1 MASSQN
7 LYPEFDDAEIRE
19 TIDPLSAHDSD
30 VLATL
35 LAPAPAAPAPS
46 SPVVNRWVDEE
57 EEYPFQR
64 VVRRL
69 AAQAAPPELIARH
82 APLFADPD
90 TITLQLLTRA
100 ESRLRHT
107 TTRSLVAA
115 LNTASK
121 RGELRGDTPHARY
134 LDFVVHRTDAQRFAD
149 FPVLRS
155 AVGHLVRNTAAA
167 FDELCERL
175 TADRPSIAA
184 AFAVDLDDPL
194 TSIGQADGDAHAH
207 GRSVSVLTFASGTR
221 LVHKPRDI
229 SCEAAYEQITA
240 HVNAHAGTALP
251 AARTLPRTGYGYV
264 EFVEAED
271 VTDISPRFMRQCGQ
285 LAAVLYAL
293 DARDMH
299 FENILATRRGPVPV
313 DLETLL
319 HPARVHVG
327 PRPEAEGNAYDVIAR
342 SLYGIGILPLV
353 MAGKAEGSGHVDLG
367 FLGGANQGTSPFRG
381 LAFENPFTDTM
392 KVVLRAEQAEQRNTV
407 VRSGDEAEMQN
418 LADEMAEGFADT
430 ARALVR
436 DREAWTTLLTRLAAS
451 MRVRYVH
458 NPTALYAQTLRMTA
472 SAAAMAA
479 PDTALGLLKRIAIAS
494 KTSDRGIIAAELR
507 QMAERD
513 VPYFSA
519 EAGGTVLYDADG
531 KDTGARLPESPLHR
545 ALHKVRAL
553 DESVIARQLTL
564 LYSAFCSR
572 FPDNHLT
579 GADTWHSAA
588 PSGPAAPGAGN
599 LRELAA
605 HLADGLV
612 ASALPDKFAHLPRTW
627 IGPLASA
634 QAERVWPC
642 GVLGYD
648 LYTGRTGPA
657 LALAAAAKVLGDET
671 YADAARQVFAPSA
684 DILAGG
690 RYEQRSVQQTGP
702 GAYTGLTGLLFAL
715 DTAGLLLDEPG
726 WRQAARDAVP
736 LAVGQ
741 IAPDTAGADV
751 ISGLAGTATQ
761 LAALGGPHALA
772 ALPRLT
778 ERLCDRVEAAEGTW
792 ARQSG
797 FAHGVA
803 GVLHAL
809 SVLRPHLTDPD
820 QLRRAEACAAAVTDR
835 LGTFHDTGENNW
847 FSNVDEPER
856 FSTGWC
862 HGAAGITLA
871 LLARTEHSD
880 DEQTRAWLDLA
891 VANTLKDGFGRNLT
905 WCHGDLGNH
914 DVLTEAATRL
924 GDGHLA
930 ERVAELEETRLRP
943 EVFMS
948 KLTDHRSR
956 YAHTTSLM
964 VGTSGVLLHLLN
976 RLAPEARVSPLSLSR
991 GER

>member
-1 MASSQN
+1 M
-7 LYPEFDDAEIRE
+7 
-19 TIDPLSAHDSD
+19 SAHDSD

-35 LAPAPAAPAPS
+35 LAPAPAVPVLS
-46 SPVVNRWVDEE
+46 SPVVNRWADEE
-57 EEYPFQR
+57 EGYPFQR

-82 APLFADPD
+82 TSLFADPD

-107 TTRSLVAA
+107 CTRSLVAA

-121 RGELRGDTPHARY
+121 RGELSGETGNARY
-134 LDFVVHRTDAQRFAD
+134 LDFVTHRTDEQRFAD

-155 AVGHLVRNTAAA
+155 AIGHLVRNTAAG

-175 TADRPSIAA
+175 AADRPSIAA
-184 AFAVDLDDPL
+184 AFGIDADDPL

-207 GRSVSVLTFASGTR
+207 GRSVSVLAFASGAR

-240 HVNAHAGTALP
+240 YVNAHAGTGLP
-251 AARTLPRTGYGYV
+251 AARTLARTGYGYV

-285 LAAVLYAL
+285 LAAVLYLL

-407 VRSGDEAEMQN
+407 VRSGGETEMQN

-430 ARALVR
+430 ARALVSDR
-436 DREAWTTLLTRLAAS
+436 DAWTELLTRLAAG

-513 VPYFSA
+513 VPYFAA
-519 EAGGTVLYDADG
+519 EAAGTVLYDADG
-531 KDTGARLPESPLHR
+531 KDTGARLPESPLNR
-545 ALHKVRAL
+545 ALHKARAL
-553 DESVIARQLTL
+553 DETVITRQLTL

-579 GADTWHSAA
+579 GADTWQSV
-588 PSGPAAPGAGN
+588 PSGTAGPAVPGAGGI
-599 LRELAA
+599 RDLAR

-657 LALAAAAKVLGDET
+657 LALAAAAKVLGDNT

-684 DILAGG
+684 DILAGR

-715 DTAGLLLDEPG
+715 DTAGLLLDEPD

-736 LAVGQ
+736 LALGQ
-741 IAPDTAGADV
+741 IGTDTVGADV

-761 LAALGGPHALA
+761 LAAIGGPHALA
-772 ALPRLT
+772 ALPQLT
-778 ERLCDRVEAAEGTW
+778 ELLCDRAEAADGTW
-792 ARQSG
+792 AGQSG

-809 SVLRPHLTDPD
+809 SVLRPHLTDPE
-820 QLRRAEACAAAVTDR
+820 QQRRTDTCAAAVTDR
-835 LGTFHDTGENNW
+835 LGTFHDTVEDNW
-847 FSNVDEPER
+847 FSNLNEPGR

-871 LLARTEHSD
+871 LLARTGHTG
-880 DEQTRAWLDLA
+880 DERARAWLDLA

-924 GDGHLA
+924 GDDHLA
-930 ERVAELEETRLRP
+930 EQVAELEETRLRP

-976 RLAPEARVSPLSLSR
+976 RLAPEVRVSPLSLTR

>member
-1 MASSQN
+1 MA
-7 LYPEFDDAEIRE
+7 
-19 TIDPLSAHDSD
+19 AHDSD

-35 LAPAPAAPAPS
+35 LTPAPAHRVPPSPA
-46 SPVVNRWVDEE
+46 VGRWTDEE
-57 EEYPFQR
+57 ERYPFQR
-64 VVRRL
+64 VVRGLAVQVCRPERL
-69 AAQAAPPELIARH
+69 ARH

-90 TITLQLLTRA
+90 AIVLELLTRA

-107 TTRSLVAA
+107 CTRSLVAA
-115 LNTASK
+115 LNAAAAHGTLS
-121 RGELRGDTPHARY
+121 GDTGNARY
-134 LDFVVHRTDAQRFAD
+134 LDFVTRHTDAQRLAD

-155 AVGHLVRNTAAA
+155 AVGHLIRNTADA
-167 FDELCERL
+167 FDEMCERL
-175 TADRPSIAA
+175 SADRRLITETFGIGA
-184 AFAVDLDDPL
+184 DDPL
-194 TSIGQADGDAHAH
+194 ASIGQADGDSHAH
-207 GRSVSVLTFASGTR
+207 GRSVSVLAFASGAR

-229 SCEAAYEQITA
+229 SCEAAYEEIA
-240 HVNAHAGTALP
+240 DHVNRHAGTGLA
-251 AARTLPRTGYGYV
+251 AARTLARAGYGYV

-271 VTDISPRFMRQCGQ
+271 VADVSPRFMRQCGE
-285 LAAVLYAL
+285 LAAVLYLL

-327 PRPEAEGNAYDVIAR
+327 PRPEAEGNAYDVIAH

-367 FLGGANQGTSPFRG
+367 FLGGANKGTSPFRG

-407 VRSGDEAEMQN
+407 VRSGGEEEMHSLAE
-418 LADEMAEGFADT
+418 EMAQGFADT
-430 ARALVR
+430 ARALIR
-436 DREAWTTLLTRLAAS
+436 DRDAWTALLTRLAGGL
-451 MRVRYVH
+451 RIRYVH

-479 PDTALGLLKRIAIAS
+479 PETTLGLLKRIAIAS
-494 KTSDRGIIAAELR
+494 KTSDPGIIAAELR

-513 VPYFSA
+513 VPYFAA
-519 EAGGTVLYDADG
+519 EATGTVLYDADG
-531 KDTGARLPESPLHR
+531 KDTGARLAETPLDR
-545 ALHKVRAL
+545 ALRKCREL
-553 DESVIARQLTL
+553 DETVIARQLTL

-579 GADTWHSAA
+579 GTESWQAGHTTST
-588 PSGPAAPGAGN
+588 PGGT
-599 LRELAA
+599 RDLARQ
-605 HLADGLV
+605 LADGLV

-657 LALAAAAKVLGDET
+657 LALAAAGRVLGDDT
-671 YADAARQVFAPSA
+671 YADAARQIFAPSA
-684 DILAGG
+684 DILAGH

-715 DTAGLLLDEPG
+715 DTAGLLLGEPD

-736 LAVGQ
+736 LAVDQ
-741 IAPDTAGADV
+741 IREDGTGADV
-751 ISGLAGTATQ
+751 ISGLAGTATMI
-761 LAALGGPHALA
+761 AAVGGPHARA
-772 ALPRLT
+772 VLPRLT
-778 ERLCDRVEAAEGTW
+778 EMLCARVETAGGAWSG
-792 ARQSG
+792 QSG
-797 FAHGVA
+797 FAHGVS

-809 SVLRPHLTDPD
+809 SVLGPNLEDPE
-820 QLRRAEACAAAVTDR
+820 LRQRADACAGAVLDR
-835 LGTFHDTGENNW
+835 LAGFHDADEDNW
-847 FSNVDEPER
+847 FSNAAEPGR

-862 HGAAGITLA
+862 HGAAGIALA
-871 LLARTEHSD
+871 LLARAGQDRD
-880 DEQTRAWLDLA
+880 DRARSWLDRA
-891 VANTLKDGFGRNLT
+891 VAHTLRDGFGRNLT

-914 DVLTEAATRL
+914 DVLTEAAVRL
-924 GDGHLA
+924 GDTRLA
-930 ERVAELEETRLRP
+930 ERVADLEETRLRP

-976 RLAPEARVSPLSLSR
+976 RIEPESRVSPLSLSR
-991 GER
+991 GAR